1 MLKFYARWQMNP
13 KENFK
18 TAEERAKL
26 VLLMLRM
33 VKEEIQAGLIKDFG
47 SCVDGS
53 GGYAVFEVAS
63 EADLFNYLHKWAPHV
78 NFDARQVINIDQA
91 IESNKKTASETK
103 T

>member
-1 MLKFYARWQMNP
+1 MLRFYARWQINP
-13 KENFK
+13 KETFK

-26 VLLMLRM
+26 MSLMLVM
-33 VKEEIQAGLIKDFG
+33 VKGDIQAGLIKDFG

-53 GGYAVFEVAS
+53 GGYAILEVER
-63 EADLFNYLHKWAPHV
+63 EADLFNSLNKWAPHV
-78 NFDARQVINIDQA
+78 NFDARQVINVDQA